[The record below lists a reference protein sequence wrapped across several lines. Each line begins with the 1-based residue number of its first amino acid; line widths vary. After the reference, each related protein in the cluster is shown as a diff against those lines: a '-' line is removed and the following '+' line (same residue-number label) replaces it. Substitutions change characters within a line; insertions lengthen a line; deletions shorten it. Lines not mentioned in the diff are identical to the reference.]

1 MLLYKFFAPF
11 SLPPNQGAAMSINS
25 IGCTLRMVHVWGKFV
40 TVNCFNSYPALKKL
54 KLFVNVLYTLSSVQ
68 CSRSVS
74 NCLPSALINVQP
86 LRVPLS
92 NIWATS
98 EHQVQ
103 IRDGTA
109 KTGVTGYFGG
119 FCCQDSQSFGFWVK
133 ICGFITMLAF
143 RVKMWLSLH
152 CLRSKGL

>member
-1 MLLYKFFAPF
+1 MQAAAWASDLFLWFNLDYSLSVGQGEPEKNTALASSLFRVLLLLQLWGHFYQAQQVMLFTGGHLC
-11 SLPPNQGAAMSINS
+11 N
-25 IGCTLRMVHVWGKFV
+25 VHAQW
-40 TVNCFNSYPALKKL
+40 A
-54 KLFVNVLYTLSSVQ
+54 
-68 CSRSVS
+68 
-74 NCLPSALINVQP
+74 NCLPSALINVQA

-98 EHQVQ
+98 KHQVQ
-103 IRDGTA
+103 ISDGAA
-109 KTGVTGYFGG
+109 KTDVTGYFGG

-133 ICGFITMLAF
+133 ICGFITMLVF